1 MDNVV
6 VRCNCNCSFLSFDK
20 DKNDNIWYITSYM
33 NTCFTEQINIWAVIK
48 ERIKMAWYALIG
60 RKYYLFDIVLDQKTM
75 EYLVEQLKK
84 RV

>member
-1 MDNVV
+1 MDNIV

-20 DKNDNIWYITSYM
+20 DENDSIWYITSYM
-33 NTCFTEQINIWAVIK
+33 NTYFTEQINIWAVIK

-60 RKYYLFDIVLDQKTM
+60 KKYYLFDIVLDQKTM

>member
-1 MDNVV
+1 
-6 VRCNCNCSFLSFDK
+6 
-20 DKNDNIWYITSYM
+20 M

-60 RKYYLFDIVLDQKTM
+60 KKYYLFDIVLDQKTM